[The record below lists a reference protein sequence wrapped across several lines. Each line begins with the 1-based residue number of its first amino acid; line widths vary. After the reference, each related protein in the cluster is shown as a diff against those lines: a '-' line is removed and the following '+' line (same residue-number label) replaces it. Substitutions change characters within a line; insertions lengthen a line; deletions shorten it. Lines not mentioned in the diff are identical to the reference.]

1 MLRRAP
7 LLTATAPLTIAIG
20 AGATTATPG
29 VVRRGGC
36 ASCHPNAAHAFIYND
51 TGQRR
56 YR

>member
-1 MLRRAP
+1 
-7 LLTATAPLTIAIG
+7 LTIAIG